1 MVIEHSCGNTLT
13 NIYKGLLTIFMD
25 YVLLVIGLA
34 LITFCADMLTRGCVG
49 MAARFNVPEF
59 IIGLTVMAVGTS
71 MPELTV
77 SMMSALKG
85 SSSMA
90 IGNVTGSNLFNTLII
105 LGICAMIKPIE
116 ISKENV
122 RRDIPICVG
131 VSLLLWIATADRLL
145 GISAVDT
152 INRVEGIILLM
163 LYVAT
168 IIFSIRSS
176 KKTQTEESNEPQMG
190 WVKIIGFIIIGL
202 VGLIYG
208 GNICLDSATAIAR
221 AWGVSESIIAITI
234 VAAGTSLPE
243 LASSLSAII
252 SKKPSLA
259 LGNILGSNVANILL
273 ILGASSSIKP
283 LTMGDITHLDLGMVV
298 GSAAMLL
305 LSALVMGKR
314 RITRVEGL
322 LFFLVY
328 VAYVVV
334 LMK

>member
-1 MVIEHSCGNTLT
+1 
-13 NIYKGLLTIFMD
+13 MD
-25 YVLLVIGLA
+25 YILLIIGLA
-34 LITFCADMLTRGCVG
+34 LITFCADLLTRGCVG
-49 MAARFNVPEF
+49 MAARFRVPEF

-90 IGNVTGSNLFNTLII
+90 IGNVTGSNIFNTLVI
-105 LGICAMIKPIE
+105 LGICAMIKPVI

-122 RRDIPICVG
+122 RRDIPICIG
-131 VSLLLWIATADRLL
+131 VSLLLWIATADRLF
-145 GISAVDT
+145 GISDVDT

-168 IIFSIRSS
+168 IIYSIRSS
-176 KKTQTEESNEPQMG
+176 KGAGDKGTSEPQMG
-190 WVKIIGFIIIGL
+190 WVKIFGFIIIGL
-202 VGLIYG
+202 AGLIFG
-208 GNICLDSATAIAR
+208 GNLCLDSATAIAR

-259 LGNILGSNVANILL
+259 LGNILGSNIANILL
-273 ILGASSSIKP
+273 ILGASASIKP
-283 LTMGDITHLDLGMVV
+283 LTMGDITQLDLGMVV
-298 GSAAMLL
+298 GSAILL
-305 LSALVMGKR
+305 MLSALVMGKR
-314 RITRVEGL
+314 RITRFEGA
-322 LFFLVY
+322 LFFAAY
-328 VAYVVV
+328 VTYVVV

>member
-1 MVIEHSCGNTLT
+1 
-13 NIYKGLLTIFMD
+13 MD
-25 YVLLVIGLA
+25 YILLIIGLA
-34 LITFCADMLTRGCVG
+34 LITFCADLLTRGCVG
-49 MAARFNVPEF
+49 MAARFRVPEF

-90 IGNVTGSNLFNTLII
+90 IGNVTGSNIFNTLVI
-105 LGICAMIKPIE
+105 LGICAMIKPVI

-122 RRDIPICVG
+122 RRDIPICIG
-131 VSLLLWIATADRLL
+131 VSLLLWIATADRLF
-145 GISAVDT
+145 GISDVDT

-168 IIFSIRSS
+168 IIYSIRSS
-176 KKTQTEESNEPQMG
+176 KGAEDKGTSEPQMG
-190 WVKIIGFIIIGL
+190 WVKIFGFIIIGL
-202 VGLIYG
+202 AGLIFG
-208 GNICLDSATAIAR
+208 GNLCLDSATAIAR

-259 LGNILGSNVANILL
+259 LGNILGSNIANILL
-273 ILGASSSIKP
+273 ILGASASIKP
-283 LTMGDITHLDLGMVV
+283 LTMGDITQLDLGMVV
-298 GSAAMLL
+298 GSAILL
-305 LSALVMGKR
+305 MLSALVMGKR
-314 RITRVEGL
+314 RITRFEGA
-322 LFFLVY
+322 LFFAAY